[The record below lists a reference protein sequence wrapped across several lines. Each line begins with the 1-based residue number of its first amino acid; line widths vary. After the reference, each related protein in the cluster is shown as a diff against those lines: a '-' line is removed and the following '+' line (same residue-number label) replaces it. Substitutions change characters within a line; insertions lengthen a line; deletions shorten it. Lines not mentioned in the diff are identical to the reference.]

1 MPLGLVF
8 PDNGAHLSPF
18 LARLCHGQICP
29 TSCQPSEPR
38 FSLLGAWIDGR
49 PTLRWVFAALW
60 QAPGQPLAGIHQPG
74 RGLPHYAEAWQ
85 AQVAKIQFQM
95 STFGSKSAF
104 PGIFDPWI
112 FWFEGR
118 VEQTQCCGLHRA
130 LYEPHGRREVQ
141 RKHLPNRQC
150 HD

>member
-38 FSLLGAWIDGR
+38 FSEPGSTAVRHSGGSLPHSGKRQANHWPGSTNQAEDCHITLRPGR
-49 PTLRWVFAALW
+49 PKLPNFNFKC
-60 QAPGQPLAGIHQPG
+60 QISGQNLLSQ
-74 RGLPHYAEAWQ
+74 
-85 AQVAKIQFQM
+85 
-95 STFGSKSAF
+95 
-104 PGIFDPWI
+104 GIFDPWI

-118 VEQTQCCGLHRA
+118 LEQTQCCGLHRA

-150 HD
+150 HN